1 MSAAFSAII
10 STAALRCADTRSGI
24 AEASIHAHAL
34 DTAYPHLRVKHGV
47 GAETHSSNC
56 GAVHPAAPG
65 IQKGD
70 L

>member
-1 MSAAFSAII
+1 
-10 STAALRCADTRSGI
+10 
-24 AEASIHAHAL
+24 
-34 DTAYPHLRVKHGV
+34 LRVKHGV